1 MSRSGVCG
9 GFFYIAYNT
18 CIYSHSILSN
28 VYYLIISRKHFHI
41 NIYIYTFK
49 YIFFISLCTP
59 TNWIT
64 TYTLLPSHLFPI
76 KKASYLYQLTCF
88 RCYGPKRPSAEL
100 SWKSRLF
107 VWHDMG
113 FFLFLRT
120 QKFRHIL
127 PYCINLVH
135 LYSTFPLKFNPE
147 VICHE
152 HRHMLLAPSFTALVG
167 HIEQLH
173 VHNYVRIYD

>member
-9 GFFYIAYNT
+9 VFFFYIAYNT

-41 NIYIYTFK
+41 NIYIYTYK

-76 KKASYLYQLTCF
+76 KKLRIYINWPALGVMDPSVLLRNF
-88 RCYGPKRPSAEL
+88 RENR
-100 SWKSRLF
+100 
-107 VWHDMG
+107 D
-113 FFLFLRT
+113 FLFDMIWVFFFFYAHRSLDIS
-120 QKFRHIL
+120 FHI
-127 PYCINLVH
+127 V
-135 LYSTFPLKFNPE
+135 
-147 VICHE
+147 
-152 HRHMLLAPSFTALVG
+152 
-167 HIEQLH
+167 
-173 VHNYVRIYD
+173 

>member
-1 MSRSGVCG
+1 MGY
-9 GFFYIAYNT
+9 FFYIAYNT

-41 NIYIYTFK
+41 NIYIYTYK

-76 KKASYLYQLTCF
+76 KKLRIYNYWPALGVMDPSVLLRNF
-88 RCYGPKRPSAEL
+88 RENRDF
-100 SWKSRLF
+100 LF
-107 VWHDMG
+107 DMIWV

-152 HRHMLLAPSFTALVG
+152 HRHMLLAPSFNGTGWA
-167 HIEQLH
+167 HWTITCT
-173 VHNYVRIYD
+173 

>member
-1 MSRSGVCG
+1 MH
-9 GFFYIAYNT
+9 N
-18 CIYSHSILSN
+18 SHSILSN

-41 NIYIYTFK
+41 NIYIYTYK
-49 YIFFISLCTP
+49 YIFFTSLCTP

-76 KKASYLYQLTCF
+76 KKLRIYNYWPALGVMDPSVLLRNF
-88 RCYGPKRPSAEL
+88 RENRDF
-100 SWKSRLF
+100 LF
-107 VWHDMG
+107 DMIWV
-113 FFLFLRT
+113 FFFFLRT

-135 LYSTFPLKFNPE
+135 LYSTYFLWNSTLMKSFAMNI
-147 VICHE
+147 VICCWH
-152 HRHMLLAPSFTALVG
+152 LPLTALVV

>member
-1 MSRSGVCG
+1 MGF
-9 GFFYIAYNT
+9 FFYIAYNT

-41 NIYIYTFK
+41 NIYIYTYK

-76 KKASYLYQLTCF
+76 KKLRIYNYWPALGVMDPSVLLRNF
-88 RCYGPKRPSAEL
+88 RENRDF
-100 SWKSRLF
+100 LF
-107 VWHDMG
+107 DMIWVFL
-113 FFLFLRT
+113 FFLHT

-152 HRHMLLAPSFTALVG
+152 HRHMLLAPSFNGTGCA
-167 HIEQLH
+167 HWTITCT
-173 VHNYVRIYD
+173 

>member
-1 MSRSGVCG
+1 MGF
-9 GFFYIAYNT
+9 FFYIAYNT
-18 CIYSHSILSN
+18 CIYSHPILSN
-28 VYYLIISRKHFHI
+28 VYHLIISRKHFHI

-49 YIFFISLCTP
+49 YIFFISLCTS

-135 LYSTFPLKFNPE
+135 LYSTYFLWNSTLKSFAMNI
-147 VICHE
+147 VICCWH
-152 HRHMLLAPSFTALVG
+152 LPLTALVV

>member
-1 MSRSGVCG
+1 MGF
-9 GFFYIAYNT
+9 FFYIAYNT

-41 NIYIYTFK
+41 NIYIYTYK

-76 KKASYLYQLTCF
+76 KKLRIYYYWPALGVMDPSVLLRNF
-88 RCYGPKRPSAEL
+88 RENRDF
-100 SWKSRLF
+100 LF
-107 VWHDMG
+107 DMIWG
-113 FFLFLRT
+113 FFFFLRT

-152 HRHMLLAPSFTALVG
+152 HRHMLLAPSFTALVV